1 MSHILYKSSFTTLF
15 SLCKPS
21 WPRNVH
27 MNYNAGSY
35 AYVLLTLLW
44 MTNIFEIGQTMC
56 KNEAFEVKATCG
68 DPVILPCHFSG
79 VSESASVIW
88 QKSSNGN
95 DLVVHVAMEDSIGDG
110 QNAWYKNR
118 TMLRPDWHR
127 ANEATLTLKHVMLN
141 DSGTYFCY
149 VRLNHLKSLICSTVS
164 LGVNPD
170 TDVFWPA
177 HFEVRVKHGE
187 ELNFQWGLNL
197 RCVGT
202 EGLGVTCGPSNS
214 TDRCHFELRK
224 AGTTAVAQSE
234 NHVLI
239 LEEAGG
245 IGTFR
250 VPGFSSV
257 QPGGTIE
264 CCLENVGAGTEMCA
278 RSRVNVIGSTNG
290 TDSAHRGCHQLL
302 NLLLLAFVT
311 VVLRN

>member
-1 MSHILYKSSFTTLF
+1 MWE
-15 SLCKPS
+15 P
-21 WPRNVH
+21 
-27 MNYNAGSY
+27 
-35 AYVLLTLLW
+35 
-44 MTNIFEIGQTMC
+44 
-56 KNEAFEVKATCG
+56 
-68 DPVILPCHFSG
+68 
-79 VSESASVIW
+79 
-88 QKSSNGN
+88 
-95 DLVVHVAMEDSIGDG
+95 SIGRRG
-110 QNAWYKNR
+110 N
-118 TMLRPDWHR
+118 
-127 ANEATLTLKHVMLN
+127 
-141 DSGTYFCY
+141 GGG
-149 VRLNHLKSLICSTVS
+149 SLMGLPSILVFFHTRMCRVSPVSDTCSPVFA
-164 LGVNPD
+164 D

-278 RSRVNVIGSTNG
+278 RSRVNVIASF
-290 TDSAHRGCHQLL
+290 SLKRQALVPPIYEQHLQFPELIL
-302 NLLLLAFVT
+302 
-311 VVLRN
+311 